1 MLSLQLSP
9 FFHAVFI
16 VGVRNIEDLA
26 KQGICK
32 WNAVALS
39 FTVAITKTEI

>member
-16 VGVRNIEDLA
+16 GVRNIEDLA

-32 WNAVALS
+32 WNAVAMS

>member
-1 MLSLQLSP
+1 MLPLQLSP
-9 FFHAVFI
+9 FFHDVFI